1 MKNAGAHGRNKLHRR
16 RKLLWRKLDR
26 IKTQL
31 DRSTSVK
38 KLAKLLQDRQEFESE
53 LKYMY
58 QDIAAKQESKVILE
72 MKDNPKAFF
81 SFAKSRQKTH
91 AKVGPFLDPST
102 GKLNLD
108 PDHTA
113 ECLSKQYSSVFT
125 QP

>member
-1 MKNAGAHGRNKLHRR
+1 
-16 RKLLWRKLDR
+16 
-26 IKTQL
+26 
-31 DRSTSVK
+31 
-38 KLAKLLQDRQEFESE
+38 
-53 LKYMY
+53 MY
-58 QDIAAKQESKVILE
+58 ADIAAKQEAKVISD
-72 MKDNPKAFF
+72 MKENPKAFF
-81 SFAKSRQKTH
+81 TFAKSRQKTH